1 MSCRFS
7 PWSLRTTTLD
17 YAQPIIMAILNVTP
31 DSFSDG
37 GRFRESQDGAFEVDL
52 DAVVDAAKKALR
64 DGAAILDVGGESTR
78 PGTDPIEEAE
88 ELRRVIPVVKA
99 LRRAVDAPISVDTY
113 RPSVAAAALEEG
125 AQIVNDVAAG
135 RYIESEKR
143 FADENEEGFREEMA
157 EVVAQYGA
165 AVVLMH
171 MKGAPKTMQ
180 TGKIEYPLGVVEE
193 VCAFLERR
201 RDAFLNA
208 GVDEYKI
215 CYDPGLGFGKTFE
228 QNWEL
233 AMRSEYFR
241 RLGGP
246 VLYGYSR
253 KSMLRENARRY
264 REECGIAPENAL
276 PDRATLDFETGVLSA
291 ILATKG
297 VEVLRVHDVPGTA
310 LALRVAALTYN
321 DPLVNS
327 ASILE

>member
-7 PWSLRTTTLD
+7 PWNLRTTTLD
-17 YAQPIIMAILNVTP
+17 SPQPIIMAILNVTP

-37 GRFRESQDGAFEVDL
+37 GRFRESQDGAFEVDI

-64 DGAAILDVGGESTR
+64 DGAVILDVGGESAR
-78 PGTDPIEEAE
+78 PGADPIEEAE
-88 ELRRVIPVVKA
+88 EMRRVIPVVRA
-99 LRRAVDAPISVDTY
+99 LRREVGAPISVDSY

-125 AQIVNDVAAG
+125 AEIINDVAAG

-157 EVVAQYGA
+157 EVVAKYGA

-180 TGKIEYPLGVVEE
+180 TGEIEYPVGVVEN

-201 RDAFLNA
+201 RDAFVNA
-208 GVDEYKI
+208 GVNEYKI
-215 CYDPGLGFGKTFE
+215 CYDPGLGFGKTYE

-233 AMRSEYFR
+233 AAHSDFFR

-253 KSMLRENARRY
+253 KSMLRETARRY

-291 ILATKG
+291 FLATKG

-310 LALRVAALTYN
+310 LALRIAALTYN
-321 DPLVNS
+321 DPLIECGT
-327 ASILE
+327 ILE